1 MQTRTANGE
10 STHVLQLLSRLI
22 CPQRKDMRRGDGD
35 GADAIAD
42 IGADGDNHN
51 NKPNHTNGLQL
62 LFGEVTRVLRTAVRT
77 LGIFLVEKVPI
88 EGGSSSASSST
99 STASTKSVRVAPW
112 ALQLGVSL
120 AIRIR
125 CRYDLEY
132 ADSPDTISR
141 LLSST
146 PIVVEVLKCIQ
157 ELLHKAADRHV
168 TLTLNPKPHPNS

>member
-10 STHVLQLLSRLI
+10 STHVLELLSRLI

-88 EGGSSSASSST
+88 EGGSSSASSSSHT

-168 TLTLNPKPHPNS
+168 P